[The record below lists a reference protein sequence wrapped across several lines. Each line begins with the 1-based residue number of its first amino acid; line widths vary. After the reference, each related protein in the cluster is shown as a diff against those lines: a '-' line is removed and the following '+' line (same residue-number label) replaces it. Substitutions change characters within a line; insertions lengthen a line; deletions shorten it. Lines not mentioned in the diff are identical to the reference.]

1 MSLAVVLRRRSPSG
15 LPVLRINC
23 CTDIWDVAQVASQT
37 GRQTKKGGE
46 LSTEP
51 RERSEREKWEADVR
65 LREREVLVT
74 QREQATSLREVEAK
88 IEELKRSRWTSPI
101 VLAVLGAAL
110 AASGN
115 AVVALINGVQ
125 QRATDERHATAENL
139 LQTNKADAE
148 RQLEEGKADAARIL
162 EVIKTNDP
170 DKAAEN
176 LAFLLQAGLIIDT
189 GRRESLTAYLKQRP
203 DGQGPALPSPV
214 TITRTVQQRIVAFM
228 RAIRQTTDIATLT
241 AVAAALELQPTPT
254 TNNPNLLRGVI
265 ISAAYNLVAAGDPT
279 QEDKRMDLIS
289 QKVSPILHNK
299 F

>member
-1 MSLAVVLRRRSPSG
+1 
-15 LPVLRINC
+15 
-23 CTDIWDVAQVASQT
+23 
-37 GRQTKKGGE
+37 

-65 LREREVLVT
+65 LREREILVT

-254 TNNPNLLRGVI
+254 TNNPNLLRA
-265 ISAAYNLVAAGDPT
+265 S
-279 QEDKRMDLIS
+279 
-289 QKVSPILHNK
+289 
-299 F
+299 